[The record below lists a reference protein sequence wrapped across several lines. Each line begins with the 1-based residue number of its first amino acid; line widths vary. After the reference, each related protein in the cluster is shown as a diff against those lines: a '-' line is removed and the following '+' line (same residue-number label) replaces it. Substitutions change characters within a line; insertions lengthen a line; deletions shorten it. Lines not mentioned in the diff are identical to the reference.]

1 MIKKGDV
8 TIFRCSLSG
17 QASNRWLEVPAW
29 MFDRSAGVS
38 WRITAA
44 AQVDLAVL
52 VALAELLH
60 DTGVPSQSQKI
71 GAASDSH
78 DSNRGEVHAA
88 QAHDLRR

>member
-1 MIKKGDV
+1 M